1 MGITPLNI
9 AVGDMDP
16 PKKSSNHER
25 QLAVLRQTLQTL
37 REEEHEDGLIET
49 TLNYLKNEFDY
60 ALIWVGLYDR
70 VGHRLMG
77 RGGITPVGEAPP
89 LKQQFILSPGDLLEQ
104 VVIQQ
109 RPLGVP
115 DLREETR
122 AAEWRRL
129 AQKYA
134 IQGTVIFPVRHQDHC
149 LGVIILGSVLWG
161 VSPQSEEKA
170 RLSMVFGGL
179 ATSLYQLDIEHQRQQ
194 TKRPAEPLLTLLGGL
209 RSLPNLTARLE
220 AVVDETHRFIAPD
233 RTSIYWFEAQRRY
246 FWRRV
251 GNRETGY
258 GNTPATAG
266 FTAQDVNSFYQALTA
281 DQLVAV
287 GEAHSSLKADVTGRL
302 MQQIQAQSL
311 LAAPILLQDELFGF
325 LAVEGNESRIWSE
338 EEKSYVRGA
347 AQLIALTA
355 PLESMEA
362 AVQQIKFDQTL
373 TAELSS
379 AIFSDE
385 DWHSTL
391 KKAANLLCQRLG
403 SEWFLV
409 LLYNSDQE
417 NFEISYQNT
426 TNRHPIPSHLNALN
440 QVDWQMLERSTN
452 PVGIEN
458 LEEDLKL
465 MAWRQTFLD
474 QGVQSLLVC
483 STAIGRPLEGLVVIG
498 QTIARTWS
506 RAEREVVQIASQQIG
521 VILHQWQLQ
530 RQTEQ
535 QQKISQTI
543 QWGLTSMQQIHDLD
557 NLERSAMQQI
567 AQVLHTPLA
576 ALLTWQTGRN
586 VARITSAV
594 VANPRFAVNLDT
606 VVSVNSN
613 VLIQWALKADGLL
626 PISIDDLDPETR
638 QWLTGAEIGQILV
651 MALRTSSDHEPTG
664 MVLVADQLGRYWHER
679 QLNALSTLVSQLAWS
694 RRYLVVSDE
703 LTHKRQE
710 LEQINWY
717 KQRRIEDFYRS
728 LGAGLKRLNE
738 LSHQK
743 DALASMRFHQVLRQL
758 GNVLTAIAPVLK
770 HEQWKLHSEYETVP
784 LASLL
789 KRAMERIEGHI
800 RQRQLWTQV
809 HNESSV
815 SIGGDIPKLELVL
828 HEVLTAACLRSPSGG
843 RLDIWCR
850 PLDVR
855 WIELSVTDS
864 GSIEPRLL
872 EELHTGRPEDLL
884 APSILSSPPGL
895 HLEICQ
901 ALMQQLGSE
910 FSLYR
915 LEDGRILSRLLLPIA
930 TGTVVEPVK
939 PLPEL

>member
-1 MGITPLNI
+1 MGSTPLDI
-9 AVGDMDP
+9 AVGDMGS
-16 PKKSSNHER
+16 PKKSSNYEK
-25 QLAVLRQTLQTL
+25 QLAVLRQTLQNL
-37 REEEHEDGLIET
+37 REEGNEDALIET
-49 TLNYLKNEFDY
+49 TLAYLKTEFDY
-60 ALIWVGLYDR
+60 ALIWIGLYDR
-70 VGHRLMG
+70 FNHRLAG
-77 RGGITPVGEAPP
+77 RGGITPAGETPL
-89 LKQQFILSPGDLLEQ
+89 LKQQFSLSPGDLLEQ

-122 AAEWRRL
+122 GAEWRRL
-129 AQKYA
+129 AQKYG
-134 IQGTVIFPVRHQDHC
+134 IQGTVIFPIRHQDQC
-149 LGVIILGSVLWG
+149 LGVAILGSSLWG
-161 VSPQSEEKA
+161 VSPQSEEKT
-170 RLSMVFGGL
+170 RLSMVLGGL
-179 ATSLYQLDIEHQRQQ
+179 ATSLHQLAVEQQRQQ
-194 TKRPAEPLLTLLGGL
+194 VKRPAEPLLTLLGRL

-258 GNTPATAG
+258 GNSSTTPG
-266 FTAQDVNSFYQALTA
+266 FTAQDVSSFYQALTA
-281 DQLVAV
+281 DHLVAV

-302 MQQIQAQSL
+302 MQQLQAQSL

-325 LAVEGNESRIWSE
+325 LAVEGNEPRIWSE
-338 EEKSYVRGA
+338 EEKNYVRGA

-355 PLESMEA
+355 PLEGMEDT
-362 AVQQIKFDQTL
+362 VQQIKFDQTL
-373 TAELSS
+373 TADLSS

-385 DWHSTL
+385 DWNSTL
-391 KKAANLLCQRLG
+391 KRAANLLCQRLG
-403 SEWFLV
+403 AEWFLV
-409 LLYNSDQE
+409 LLYNPDQE

-426 TNRHPIPSHLNALN
+426 VNRHPVTSDLNALN
-440 QVDWQMLERSTN
+440 QVDWQMLERSSD

-465 MAWRQTFLD
+465 MAWRQAFLD
-474 QGVQSLLVC
+474 VGVKSLLVC
-483 STAIGRPLEGLVVIG
+483 STAIGRSLEGLVVVG
-498 QTIARTWS
+498 HTVARTWN

-530 RQTEQ
+530 RQTDQ
-535 QQKISQTI
+535 QQKINQTI
-543 QWGLTSMQQIHDLD
+543 QWGLTTMQQIHDLE

-567 AQVLHTPLA
+567 AQVLQTPLA
-576 ALLTWQTGRN
+576 VLLTWQPGRK

-594 VANPRFAVNLDT
+594 VANPRFSVKLDT
-606 VVSVNSN
+606 TVSVSSD
-613 VLIQWALKADGLL
+613 VLVQWALQTDGLL

-638 QWLTGAEIGQILV
+638 QWLTGSDIGQILV
-651 MALRTSSDHEPTG
+651 MALRTAPEHEPTG
-664 MVLVADQLGRYWHER
+664 MVLVADQLARYWHER
-679 QLNALSTLVSQLAWS
+679 QLNALGTLASQFAWS
-694 RRYLVVSDE
+694 RRYLIVAKE

-717 KQRRIEDFYRS
+717 KQRRIEDIYRL

-758 GNVLTAIAPVLK
+758 GNLLTAIAPVLK

-789 KRAMERIEGHI
+789 KRAMERIEGYI
-800 RQRQLWTQV
+800 RQRQLWSQV
-809 HNESSV
+809 HNESSLN
-815 SIGGDIPKLELVL
+815 IGGDIPKLELIL
-828 HEVLTAACLRSPSGG
+828 HEVLTAACLRSPSGS

-850 PLDVR
+850 PLDAR
-855 WIELSVTDS
+855 WLELSITDS

-872 EELHTGRPEDLL
+872 EELHAGRPDDLL
-884 APSILSSPPGL
+884 APSILGTPPGL

-910 FSLYR
+910 LSLYR

-930 TGTVVEPVK
+930 TGATAEPVK
-939 PLPEL
+939 PVIEL